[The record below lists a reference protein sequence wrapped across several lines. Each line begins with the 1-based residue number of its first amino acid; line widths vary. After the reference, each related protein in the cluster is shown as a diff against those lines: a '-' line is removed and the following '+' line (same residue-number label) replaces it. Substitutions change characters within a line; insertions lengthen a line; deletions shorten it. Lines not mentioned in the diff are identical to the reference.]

1 MEKIINLVEKQSNG
15 DGTVSLIAEL
25 CVYVDGV
32 FSYHLSRSPFT
43 FTDSMSDDEI
53 TQNLILGEYSIYY

>member
-15 DGTVSLIAEL
+15 DGTVNLIAEL

-43 FTDSMSDDEI
+43 FTDSMTDQEI
-53 TQNLILGEYSIYY
+53 IDSLMANEYKMYF